1 MIEIPDEMHAEA
13 ALEHEARTA
22 GLSEDEK
29 KIYNDGYLWASG
41 DLLAA
46 MADILTAEDLSASE
60 KVEIL
65 NLIALQAS
73 MTLTVAGSI
82 TGKNYL
88 SE

>member
-1 MIEIPDEMHAEA
+1 MFSEDLNAAAISEHA
-13 ALEHEARTA
+13 ARTSH
-22 GLSEDEK
+22 LSEDEK

>member
-1 MIEIPDEMHAEA
+1 MFSEDLNAAAISEHA
-13 ALEHEARTA
+13 ARTSH
-22 GLSEDEK
+22 LSEDEK

-88 SE
+88 PE